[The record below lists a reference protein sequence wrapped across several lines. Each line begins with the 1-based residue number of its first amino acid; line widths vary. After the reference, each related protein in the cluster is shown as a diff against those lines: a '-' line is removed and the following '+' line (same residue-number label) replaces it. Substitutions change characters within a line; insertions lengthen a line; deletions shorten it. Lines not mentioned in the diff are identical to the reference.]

1 ENGEYGGF
9 NGFAPDTTFTGTF
22 DGSGGLGQNYTI
34 SGLTSSLFPIIGAGG
49 IVRNLNLTDVNIIS
63 EGSGR
68 FGALAGL
75 NEGTISGVSVSG
87 SIITYG
93 AGVIAGGLVGENRG
107 LITQSTA
114 SVLVSVGDGTTG
126 PNGGFNYAGGLV
138 GINTGTISQ
147 SSAGGFVPTI
157 GGSTAVVEGGLN
169 SFVGG
174 LVGQNGTGQPGG
186 GGVIE
191 SSSAFADAFGLG
203 SVGGLVG
210 FNAAGATITGSQ
222 VVDALV
228 LTTGSG
234 FAGGLVGQ
242 NDGLIVSS
250 SATGLVAGFG
260 GAILGLVDSSSSL
273 ASSSLARPTFT
284 LGQPGQYVSIGGL
297 VGVNHGTV
305 QDSSASASVFGL
317 FANAGGLVGY
327 NSGSIIGTSPG
338 QVRAE
343 GTVMV
348 DGDHSTGGGLVGFNA
363 AGGTIHNAAATGEVT
378 AGLFF
383 AGLDPSF
390 AVGPQFTN
398 TGGLV
403 GQNAGSIDHSIAA
416 VTVQGGFGSAGG
428 LVGQND
434 GLISTSSASGAVSGS
449 GFAGA
454 LASLGGLVGTNQ
466 GTVQDSSAAAT
477 VVGSFAYA
485 GGLVGFNSGTITG
498 TNPGQVRAD
507 GTVTVDGAHSAG
519 GGLVGFNAAGGT
531 IHNAGVT
538 GTVAIGLFGTSTDV
552 LNLGGLVGQNAG
564 SIDHSVAA
572 VTVQG
577 GFGSAGGL
585 VGQNDGLISTSS
597 ASGAVSGSGFAGALA
612 SLGGLVGTNQGT
624 VQDSS
629 AAATVV
635 GSFAYAGGLVGF
647 NSGTI
652 TGTNPGQ
659 VRVDGTVM
667 VDGDHSTAGGLVGFN
682 ALGGIIHNSGASGSV
697 AIGLFG
703 TSTDVLNLGGLV
715 GQNAGSIDHSVAAV
729 TVQGGL
735 GSAGGL
741 VGLNDGVISASSAS
755 GLVSGSGFDGRFV
768 MLGGLVGNNNAGGQ
782 ITDSSASGAVALGTF
797 GNAGG
802 LVGFNRGFIANSSAS
817 GAVTS
822 DGLFTAIG
830 GLVGYNSVGAHIS
843 NSQASGSVTSL
854 ANASSETETTD
865 AGGLVGINYGIL
877 TNTGASGAVS
887 VGAHGNG
894 GGLVGF
900 NGGTIATSFATGA
913 VTGAA
918 GLPDSGPDNGHH
930 THLGGLAG
938 TNQGTITDSGASGEV
953 GSAGVAFLTAGGLVG
968 DNSGTILRSFALGN
982 VRVGDHGTAGGLV
995 GDNGASDCQ
1004 GCIIGDGHSNE
1015 ARIADSH
1022 AGGSVTG
1029 GAGSLLG
1036 GLAASNS
1043 GSLTNTF
1050 ATGAVS
1056 GGNDSVIGGLV
1067 GVVDVGAT
1075 ITNSQAHGSVSGLG
1089 IHSVVG
1095 GLVGVSFG
1103 TIAGSTAAGAVTA
1116 ASQSYAGGLVG
1127 INLGNVQQS
1136 LALSSVS
1143 VTGTGTRSILGGLV
1157 GMNAG
1162 TINLSASSASV
1173 IGGSLSSVGGLVGA
1187 NVALLG
1193 IPPGLTLNG
1202 SSFPVGTITQSLA
1215 FGAVSGGPGSHVG
1228 GLIGDNGG
1236 SISGLTAS
1244 QSVIGGENSVVGG
1257 LVGRNGGLTSIPGLP
1272 SIFATCTQAA
1282 CIALQNASVSSAPG
1296 SIAKSQATGNVTGG
1310 VGSVVGGLVGENP
1323 GLISESTASGIVGG
1337 GEGSSVGGLVGRNV
1351 HGRIT
1356 LAAAT
1361 STVIGGHGSMVGGLV
1376 GLNLAGLIQDSFASG
1391 SVSGGDGSIAGGLV
1405 AANLGTV
1412 SRSFA
1417 NGAVTGGDDSHVG
1430 GLVGVNYAIP
1440 GFSGE
1445 VASGTISQSYATGA
1459 ATGGAGSTVGGLVA
1473 DNGGTVDQT
1482 YATGLVTGGPGSTT
1496 GGLIAVNSA
1505 TFVVPDGL
1513 LSDGGGPASVTA
1525 ALGGPTE
1532 TGTVTFSYWD
1542 KQTTGQAS
1550 SDGGTGL
1557 TTAQFNSGL
1566 PAGFDPAV
1574 WGVLPG
1580 ESYPFL
1586 HGQPVGT
1593 IQPVGP
1599 LPPPPPDVTPL
1610 PPLQEVLL
1618 PPPPQQQ
1625 VVEVRQTDPQPTGEV
1640 VSTQSP
1646 PTTGSTSRPSDQAS
1660 GRGPLRPDGRPS
1672 NVPPIGETRFINNE
1686 VVFQICSDVPAQRIQ
1701 STMRRLRLDLLS
1713 SQSLG
1718 LIGCTVYHSRI
1729 TNGRSVRDI
1738 IIALERDRL
1747 IDEVTPNY
1755 TFALAQDASAPAP
1768 AAAGEAAQYAVAKLR
1783 LAEAH
1788 QLAKGD
1794 DVLIA
1799 VIDSEIDAKHP
1810 DLEGAIA
1817 ARYDAV
1823 GPADKPHPHGTGMAG
1838 AIASHRKLIGTAPGA
1853 RLLAIR
1859 AFGTG
1864 SGGAQGTTVQIVKGI
1879 DWAIS
1884 QGAKIVNMSF
1894 AGPKDPT
1901 LQKAFKAALDKSV
1914 VLIAAAGN
1922 AGPKSPPLYPG
1933 ADPSVIAVSA
1943 TDADDQVYTNANR
1956 GKYVAVAAP
1965 GVDILVLA
1973 PEGNYELTT
1982 GTSVASAEVSGV
1994 AALLLQRDPK
2004 MDPATV
2010 REILTSTANLLGA
2023 KGRTDELGY
2032 GLVDAYKALLSVNAK
2047 SASAPGAVAAT
2058 SRN

>member
-1 ENGEYGGF
+1 
-9 NGFAPDTTFTGTF
+9 
-22 DGSGGLGQNYTI
+22 
-34 SGLTSSLFPIIGAGG
+34 
-49 IVRNLNLTDVNIIS
+49 
-63 EGSGR
+63 
-68 FGALAGL
+68 
-75 NEGTISGVSVSG
+75 
-87 SIITYG
+87 
-93 AGVIAGGLVGENRG
+93 
-107 LITQSTA
+107 
-114 SVLVSVGDGTTG
+114 
-126 PNGGFNYAGGLV
+126 
-138 GINTGTISQ
+138 
-147 SSAGGFVPTI
+147 
-157 GGSTAVVEGGLN
+157 
-169 SFVGG
+169 
-174 LVGQNGTGQPGG
+174 
-186 GGVIE
+186 
-191 SSSAFADAFGLG
+191 
-203 SVGGLVG
+203 
-210 FNAAGATITGSQ
+210 
-222 VVDALV
+222 
-228 LTTGSG
+228 
-234 FAGGLVGQ
+234 
-242 NDGLIVSS
+242 
-250 SATGLVAGFG
+250 
-260 GAILGLVDSSSSL
+260 
-273 ASSSLARPTFT
+273 
-284 LGQPGQYVSIGGL
+284 
-297 VGVNHGTV
+297 
-305 QDSSASASVFGL
+305 
-317 FANAGGLVGY
+317 
-327 NSGSIIGTSPG
+327 
-338 QVRAE
+338 
-343 GTVMV
+343 
-348 DGDHSTGGGLVGFNA
+348 
-363 AGGTIHNAAATGEVT
+363 
-378 AGLFF
+378 
-383 AGLDPSF
+383 
-390 AVGPQFTN
+390 
-398 TGGLV
+398 
-403 GQNAGSIDHSIAA
+403 
-416 VTVQGGFGSAGG
+416 
-428 LVGQND
+428 
-434 GLISTSSASGAVSGS
+434 
-449 GFAGA
+449 
-454 LASLGGLVGTNQ
+454 
-466 GTVQDSSAAAT
+466 
-477 VVGSFAYA
+477 
-485 GGLVGFNSGTITG
+485 
-498 TNPGQVRAD
+498 
-507 GTVTVDGAHSAG
+507 
-519 GGLVGFNAAGGT
+519 
-531 IHNAGVT
+531 
-538 GTVAIGLFGTSTDV
+538 
-552 LNLGGLVGQNAG
+552 VGQNAG

-585 VGQNDGLISTSS
+585 VGQNDGVISTSS
-597 ASGAVSGSGFAGALA
+597 ASGAVSGSGLAGAYA
-612 SLGGLVGTNQGT
+612 SLGGLVGINHGT

-635 GSFAYAGGLVGF
+635 GSFVYAGGLVGF
-647 NSGTI
+647 NNGTI

-659 VRVDGTVM
+659 VRADGTVM

-755 GLVSGSGFDGRFV
+755 GLVSGSGFDGWFV
-768 MLGGLVGNNNAGGQ
+768 TLGGLVGNNNAGGQ

-830 GLVGYNSVGAHIS
+830 GLVGYNSIGAQIS

-982 VRVGDHGTAGGLV
+982 VRVGDHSTAGGLV
-995 GDNGASDCQ
+995 GDNSASDCQ

-1029 GAGSLLG
+1029 GSGSLLG

-1103 TIAGSTAAGAVTA
+1103 TIAGSRAAGAVTA

-1157 GMNAG
+1157 GMNVG

-1356 LAAAT
+1356 LASAT

-1440 GFSGE
+1440 GFSGD

-1542 KQTTGQAS
+1542 KQTTGQTS

-1625 VVEVRQTDPQPTGEV
+1625 VVELRQTDPQPTGEV
-1640 VSTQSP
+1640 VSIQSP

-1794 DVLIA
+1794 NVLIA

-1965 GVDILVLA
+1965 GVDILVPA
-1973 PEGNYELTT
+1973 PQGNYELTT